1 LYYAL
6 GLSNELCYEWF
17 ILLYKTTSRRCVIMS
32 EQKLKIRLRSYDPAL
47 LDKTAKEVVKI
58 IEKVGNKVNGPI
70 PLPLKI
76 EKFTLNTS
84 PHVNKKAREQFEI
97 RTSKRLIIVN
107 HPTPQIIEELD
118 KLNVPGGVDIE
129 LKIK

>member
-1 LYYAL
+1 
-6 GLSNELCYEWF
+6 
-17 ILLYKTTSRRCVIMS
+17 MS

-47 LDKTAKEVVKI
+47 LDKTAKEVVKV
-58 IEKVGNKVNGPI
+58 IERVGNKVNGPI

-107 HPTPQIIEELD
+107 YPTPQIIEELD